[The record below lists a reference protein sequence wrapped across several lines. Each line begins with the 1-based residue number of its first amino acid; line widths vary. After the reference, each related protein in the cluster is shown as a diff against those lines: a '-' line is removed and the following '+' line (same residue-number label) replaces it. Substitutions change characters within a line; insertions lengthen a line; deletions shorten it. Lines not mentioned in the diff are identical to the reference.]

1 MVWSEYVNETDPQSR
16 QNEEEASA
24 PPLQK
29 LGYFGH
35 GVELVYSD
43 WVSWYADDLQNMWS
57 SLVEYKSD
65 ALVDK
70 HILNLSNFDIFCE
83 FCYIHSSKLQDYR
96 K

>member
-1 MVWSEYVNETDPQSR
+1 MTWNEYANEPDEDT
-16 QNEEEASA
+16 AAA
-24 PPLQK
+24 PTRK
-29 LGYFGH
+29 LGYIGH
-35 GVELVYSD
+35 GIELMYCD

-70 HILNLSNFDIFCE
+70 HVLNLSNFDIFCE
-83 FCYIHSSKLQDYR
+83 FCYNHSSKLQDYR